1 MGKLLLD
8 GFIGIIIILNILVGI
23 LAVRKYKRSGY

>member
-8 GFIGIIIILNILVGI
+8 GLIGIIILNILVGI

>member
-8 GFIGIIIILNILVGI
+8 GLIGIIIINILVGI

>member
-8 GFIGIIIILNILVGI
+8 GLIGIIILNVLVGA
-23 LAVRKYKRSGY
+23 LAVRKYKRSGL

>member
-8 GFIGIIIILNILVGI
+8 GLIGIIILNIIVGI

>member
-8 GFIGIIIILNILVGI
+8 GLIGIIILNILVGI
-23 LAVRKYKRSGY
+23 LAIRKYKRSEY

>member
-8 GFIGIIIILNILVGI
+8 GLIGIIILNILVGI
-23 LAVRKYKRSGY
+23 LAVRKYMKEEA

>member
-1 MGKLLLD
+1 MWKLFLD
-8 GFIGIIIILNILVGI
+8 GLIGIIILNILVGI

>member
-8 GFIGIIIILNILVGI
+8 GLIGIIILNILVGI
-23 LAVRKYKRSGY
+23 LAIRKYKRSGY